1 MQREVRL
8 FRSFCTK
15 TLPKLHRTGIHR
27 AIYIDCEYFADREGY
42 PAMTP
47 TKPLYLLFCEGSLG
61 QRGNH
66 PMDERGRWRF
76 VLENVETGARIEAG
90 DAETMGHPD
99 RTSLLA
105 VMRGLEALDQPSRVT
120 LITTNRYVARGLQ
133 YGLVE
138 WRENDY
144 CWEHFG
150 SVQPVRNADLWRRI
164 DVALRFHEVQCRWMS
179 QDPVT
184 GLEEG
189 DAREVAIPSEASTS
203 AYRDEQMAAEGSS
216 LPSHPKPAAFPR
228 MGAEIVRV
236 QRASSRS
243 RERTRSITVPLQS
256 ESLEMSTA
264 FANPMA
270 PTADAMIGSTAVAVL
285 DEPDRDNGRDLDG
298 THGIGRPEAGVPA
311 SRLPRDRLPRD
322 RLPRDRMPE
331 GGGLVVDQGTSH
343 SKSNEDDRREDYF
356 GSNEAVAV
364 ASIALEEPSISA
376 VACPASMIGSS
387 ETRLPNQSSVPS
399 MILEARKPWL
409 VWIPFQWVWGLI
421 LGLDALLVSCLQCMF
436 LVDPRR
442 DEFRSK

>member
-1 MQREVRL
+1 
-8 FRSFCTK
+8 
-15 TLPKLHRTGIHR
+15 
-27 AIYIDCEYFADREGY
+27 
-42 PAMTP
+42 MTP

-189 DAREVAIPSEASTS
+189 DAREVAIPSEASMS
-203 AYRDEQMAAEGSS
+203 AYRDEQVAAEGSS
-216 LPSHPKPAAFPR
+216 PPSHPKPAAFPR
-228 MGAEIVRV
+228 MGAEIVRGR
-236 QRASSRS
+236 RASSRS
-243 RERTRSITVPLQS
+243 RERTRSITVPVQS
-256 ESLEMSTA
+256 ESSEMSTA
-264 FANPMA
+264 FANPMT
-270 PTADAMIGSTAVAVL
+270 PSADAMNGSTAVAVL
-285 DEPDRDNGRDLDG
+285 DELDRDNGRNLDG
-298 THGIGRPEAGVPA
+298 AHGRGRPESSVHA
-311 SRLPRDRLPRD
+311 SRLPRGS
-322 RLPRDRMPE
+322 MPE
-331 GGGLVVDQGTSH
+331 GGWRADQGKSR

-356 GSNEAVAV
+356 GSSEAVAV

-376 VACPASMIGSS
+376 VASPASLTGSS

-399 MILEARKPWL
+399 MIHEARKPWL

-421 LGLDALLVSCLQCMF
+421 LGLDALLVSCLRCMF

-442 DEFRSK
+442 DEFRSR

>member
-1 MQREVRL
+1 
-8 FRSFCTK
+8 
-15 TLPKLHRTGIHR
+15 
-27 AIYIDCEYFADREGY
+27 
-42 PAMTP
+42 MTP

-164 DVALRFHEVQCRWMS
+164 DVALRYHEVQCRWMS

-184 GLEEG
+184 GVEEG
-189 DAREVAIPSEASTS
+189 DAREVAIPCEASKS
-203 AYRDEQMAAEGSS
+203 PSLIEQVAAETSS
-216 LPSHPKPAAFPR
+216 MPSHPKPAAFPR
-228 MGAEIVRV
+228 MGAEIVRG

-243 RERTRSITVPLQS
+243 RERTRSIPVPLQS

-264 FANPMA
+264 LANPRA
-270 PTADAMIGSTAVAVL
+270 ASADARSGSTAVAVL
-285 DEPDRDNGRDLDG
+285 DDPDQENGRNIDG
-298 THGIGRPEAGVPA
+298 AHGRGRTEA
-311 SRLPRDRLPRD
+311 SLPD
-322 RLPRDRMPE
+322 
-331 GGGLVVDQGTSH
+331 GGWLADEGTSR
-343 SKSNEDDRREDYF
+343 SESIEDDRREDYF
-356 GSNEAVAV
+356 GSNRAIAVGSV
-364 ASIALEEPSISA
+364 ALQKPSISA
-376 VACPASMIGSS
+376 VAALEPSTGSS
-387 ETRLPNQSSVPS
+387 ETRLPNQTSVPS

-421 LGLDALLVSCLQCMF
+421 LGLDAVLVSCLQCMF